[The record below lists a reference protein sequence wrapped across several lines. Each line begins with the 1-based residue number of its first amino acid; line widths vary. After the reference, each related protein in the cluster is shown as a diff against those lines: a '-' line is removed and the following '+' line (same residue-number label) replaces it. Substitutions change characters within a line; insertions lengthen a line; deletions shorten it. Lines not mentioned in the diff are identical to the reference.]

1 MALREGPRAR
11 CASPEGLKS
20 IGCFRNRQNP
30 AGGPP
35 PYFVGACSLTAER
48 SSWGSSPRVGERT
61 QRLLSSRPGAQG
73 SYGGGPL
80 VTIIQPSIYLP
91 PAIELGLLAGTLIRE
106 GSVVRDAVS
115 KQIVK
120 HLKEVPD
127 AGETAEMVASA
138 AARFRRLPRKPVV
151 ITTIA
156 VAAVAVTGVVVLQQV
171 KKRAERSL
179 AMPECVR
186 TFGASWDRYRAAIR
200 DKCLDVEIID
210 QLISDFEGVRQYF
223 EEHGETL
230 DFSQGQGKSVV
241 KFVAEYTSKLADV
254 NSMNLGELREQAQTQ
269 EPGRNEAVVDLRRN
283 LAVQRR
289 IFGNAA

>member
-1 MALREGPRAR
+1 M
-11 CASPEGLKS
+11 
-20 IGCFRNRQNP
+20 
-30 AGGPP
+30 
-35 PYFVGACSLTAER
+35 
-48 SSWGSSPRVGERT
+48 
-61 QRLLSSRPGAQG
+61 
-73 SYGGGPL
+73 
-80 VTIIQPSIYLP
+80 TIIQPSIYLP

-127 AGETAEMVASA
+127 AGETAEKVASA
-138 AARFRRLPRKPVV
+138 AARFRGLPGKPVV

-171 KKRAERSL
+171 KKGAERSL

-200 DKCLDVEIID
+200 NKCLDVEIID
-210 QLISDFEGVRQYF
+210 QLISDFDGVRQYF

-254 NSMNLGELREQAQTQ
+254 NSLDLGELREQTQTQ

-283 LAVQRR
+283 LAVQRT